1 MKRVIVLGAQVP
13 FVKGGAELHCESLVH
28 AINRLDGVAAE
39 LVQLPFKWYP
49 EEQMLNDIMAWRL
62 LDLSESNGMKIDL
75 VIATKFPTYALQH
88 SNKVLWLIH
97 QHRTLYDLENT
108 EYDSWRLEENT
119 KVIRDKIRSLDN
131 KFFVECR
138 KRYTNGRNTASRL
151 KNYNGFDSEP
161 LFPPPV
167 LADRIQP
174 GAYGE
179 RVIYIGRLEPNKRP
193 DLLISAASLVPKAK
207 ISIIGKGRKEDSERL
222 KSLIEKTGI
231 SGRCELLGFLPDE
244 ELLRRL
250 STARAVFYAPYDE
263 DYGYATIEAFLAMKP
278 VITCADSGEV
288 KSFVEE
294 TGSGFVSDTS
304 PVSIASNIRN
314 IYDMTET
321 ELAEMAFPGHELAK
335 GITWDKVLKKLVF
348 DNLGG

>member
-1 MKRVIVLGAQVP
+1 MKRVIVVGAQVP
-13 FVKGGAELHCESLVH
+13 FVKGGAELLCESLAH
-28 AINRLDGVAAE
+28 AINGLDGIEAE

-62 LDLSESNGMKIDL
+62 IDLSESNGTKVDL

-88 SNKVLWLIH
+88 SHKALWLIH

-108 EYDSWRLEENT
+108 EYDSWRFEDNA
-119 KVIRDKIRSLDN
+119 KVVRDKIRSLDD
-131 KFFVECR
+131 KFFAECR
-138 KRYTNGRNTASRL
+138 CHYTISRTVSSRL

-161 LFPPPV
+161 LFPPPN

-174 GAYGE
+174 GTYGE

-193 DLLISAASLVPKAK
+193 DLLISSASRVPEAK
-207 ISIIGKGRKEDSERL
+207 ISIIGKGRKQDIDRL

-231 SGRCELLGFLPDE
+231 SGRCELLGFLPDD

-278 VITCADSGEV
+278 VITCIDSGEV
-288 KSFVEE
+288 RSFVEE
-294 TGSGFVSDTS
+294 TGSGFVSDADPDTMADNLRK
-304 PVSIASNIRN
+304 V
-314 IYDMTET
+314 YDMTDA
-321 ELAEMAFPGHELAK
+321 ELVEMASRGHELSK
-335 GITWDKVLKKLVF
+335 GITWDKVLKKLVL
-348 DNLGG
+348 DNL